1 MPAPRSLPVE
11 QLRWTLPPGLLDF
24 ATTAELKPLDRV
36 IGQDS
41 AMRALRRGVEMKSPG
56 FNVFVV
62 GILPTGRLG
71 TVKRILDDLAPR
83 RRKTRD
89 LVYVPNFR
97 EPARPRLL
105 SFPPGRGVAFRKEM
119 VRVAGVLVEEVPRIL
134 RSDSVRRARDREEQS
149 AAVTHHGALGRVEA
163 HAAELGFAVVDL
175 GAPGQPQLSV
185 VWQDPREKPG
195 EEAGLHSR
203 AELQVLVDAGKVVMP
218 SPVADIYAQ
227 FELLEEELA
236 VALEASHEA
245 VTETVRRVAE
255 AEQNAIR
262 EGTKKVFAELARR
275 WPAGRAYLT
284 ELHEELVDAPE
295 WFDEEAPDQ
304 DSLFHAFTVNV
315 VHQGSRSPRAPVVV
329 AANPTWQNL
338 IGGIEGDAAGTDHR
352 SIRAGAMVDA
362 DGGFLVVNAADILQ
376 EPGAW
381 KVLKRALTFG
391 EFDISNPDIPGG
403 GGLVVLRP
411 QSMKLDVK
419 VILLGDPSV
428 YAMLYYGDPDFA
440 SIFKIKAEFEEDALC
455 TPALLEQ
462 YASFCTRVI
471 QRESLPHLTR
481 DAVELVLEWAV
492 RHAGRGG
499 RISTRFGTL
508 TDLVREA
515 GYESGGEVVQR
526 HHMEAALRARRTRDD
541 LAERRVLELI
551 GRGVIKVIASGT
563 RVGEVNGLAVYHV
576 GGHDFGRPLRIT
588 ATVGVGRTGVVN
600 IEREAGLS
608 GKSHDKGMQILSGLL
623 RERFGKRRT
632 LAFTASICFEQSYG
646 RIDGDSASSAETYA
660 LFSVLSGVP
669 LRQDIAVTGSI
680 NQVGE
685 IQSIGGVNEKIEGFF
700 QACRVVGLTGT
711 QGVMIPAANI
721 PDLCLPQEVANACA
735 TGQFHVWAVN
745 TLEEGLELLAEVPA
759 GARVPE
765 AEWTE
770 NSIFAMVATTLD
782 RFQEV
787 ARLQGKKERGDA
799 TPAR

>member
-1 MPAPRSLPVE
+1 MSSPRALSPE
-11 QLRWTLPPGLLDF
+11 QLRWTLPPGLLSF
-24 ATTAELKPLDRV
+24 ETTEELQPLATV
-36 IGQDS
+36 IGQAS
-41 AMRALRRGVEMKSPG
+41 AMLALRRGVEMKSPG

-119 VRVAGVLVEEVPRIL
+119 VRVAGVLVEEIPRIL

-163 HAAELGFAVVDL
+163 HATRLGFAIVDL
-175 GAPGQPQLSV
+175 GDAGQAQLSV
-185 VWQDPREKPG
+185 MWQDPAAKPG
-195 EEAGLHSR
+195 DDGGLHGR
-203 AELQVLVDAGKVVMP
+203 AEFQVLADTGQVTLTV
-218 SPVADIYAQ
+218 PVAEIYAQ

-236 VALEASHEA
+236 TALEASHEA

-255 AEQNAIR
+255 AEQGAIR
-262 EGTKKVFAELARR
+262 EGTKKVFADLARR
-275 WPAGRAYLT
+275 WGAARAYLA
-284 ELHEELVDAPE
+284 ELHDELVDAPE
-295 WFDEEAPDQ
+295 WFDEESPDH
-304 DSLFHAFTVNV
+304 DSLFQAFTVNV
-315 VHQGSRSPRAPVVV
+315 IHQGSRSPRAPVVV
-329 AANPTWQNL
+329 VANPTWQNL
-338 IGGIEGDAAGTDHR
+338 IGGIEGDPGGTDHR
-352 SIRAGAMVDA
+352 SIRGGALVDA

-411 QSMKLDVK
+411 QAMQLDVK
-419 VILLGDPSV
+419 MILLGDPSV

-440 SIFKIKAEFEEDALC
+440 SIFKIKAEFEEDAPC

-462 YASFCTRVI
+462 YAAFCARVV
-471 QRESLPHLTR
+471 RKESLPHLTR
-481 DAVELVLEWAV
+481 GAVELVLEWAV

-499 RISTRFGTL
+499 RISTRFGTI

-515 GYESGGEVVQR
+515 GYESGGMLVHRV
-526 HHMEAALRARRTRDD
+526 HLEAALRARRTRDD

-551 GRGVIKVIASGT
+551 SRGVIRVVSAGV

-588 ATVGVGRTGVVN
+588 ATVGVGRSGVVN

-608 GKSHDKGMQILSGLL
+608 GKSHDKGMQILSGIV
-623 RERFGKRRT
+623 RDRFGKRRT

-660 LFSVLSGVP
+660 LLSALSGVA
-669 LRQDIAVTGSI
+669 LRQDVAVTGSI

-721 PDLCLPQEVANACA
+721 PDLCLPREVGDACA
-735 TGQFHVWAVN
+735 AERFHVWAVH
-745 TLEEGLELLAEVPA
+745 TLEEGLELLTDVPA
-759 GARVPE
+759 GARAPDGE
-765 AEWTE
+765 WAEG
-770 NSIFAMVATTLD
+770 SIFGRVAATLD
-782 RFQEV
+782 RFQEI
-787 ARLQGKKERGDA
+787 ARLQGKKEKI
-799 TPAR
+799 